1 MTDAAFSGTHR
12 DTGRAVGERV
22 NMLGLELSIVMPCL
36 NEADTIGDCVGNA
49 LRFLQE
55 HSIDGEVVIGDNGS
69 TDGSIEIATS
79 LGARVIHVATRGYGA
94 ACAAAASEAHGRY
107 IIMGDSDSSYDFYE
121 LMPFVDALRQS
132 NDLVMGN
139 RFGGGIVPGAMPFK
153 NRYLGNPILSAVG
166 RVLFSSQIGD
176 FHCGLR
182 GFSKAAFAR
191 MDLKSTGME
200 FASEMVLKAE
210 LIGLKITEVPTTL
223 APDGRTRRPHLRP
236 WRDGW
241 RHLRLM
247 FLFSPRYLFL
257 IPGLAL
263 MLFGLVFGAALIR
276 GPVTI
281 GRAGFDIA
289 SLVYAGAAVVVGL
302 QAVLFALLAQF
313 YGIRRGFLPADDL
326 MTNILDALT
335 MERVILAGLLILS
348 ASLISGLYSVGMW
361 ISADFGDLIPREIIT
376 IATPSAV
383 GSICGSELIMFGLFL
398 GVLEVQHR

>member
-1 MTDAAFSGTHR
+1 MADGSTVEPPRPKDHPVDEPPNVPEF
-12 DTGRAVGERV
+12 
-22 NMLGLELSIVMPCL
+22 ELSIVMPCL

-49 LRFLQE
+49 LRFLRE

-69 TDGSIEIATS
+69 TDGSVDIATA
-79 LGARVIHVATRGYGA
+79 LGARVIHVSTRGYGA
-94 ACAAAASEAHGRY
+94 ACAAAASEAYGRY

-121 LMPFVDALRQS
+121 LMPFVDALRRG
-132 NDLVMGN
+132 NELVMGN

-182 GFSKAAFAR
+182 GFSKAAFEK

-223 APDGRTRRPHLRP
+223 APDGRSRRPHLRP

-263 MLFGLVFGAALIR
+263 MLFGLAFGAALIR

-313 YGIRRGFLPADDL
+313 YGIRRGFLPADNL
-326 MTNILDALT
+326 MTHILDALT

-348 ASLISGLYSVGMW
+348 ASLVSGLYSVGIW

-398 GVLEVQHR
+398 GVLDVQHR